1 MPDGYGG
8 AQVLLNNSGTLG
20 GAGAWDSQAEEEL
33 RRQRD
38 LLFQT
43 LNEGR
48 AIWDN
53 PLGQQLAATLG
64 AGMSGTNVPFTDQV
78 QARLFS
84 QQADS
89 NAAAEGQ
96 RAAQIRRH
104 FTNSGMSGGG
114 GELALLL
121 AGADQRAAANN
132 AALSDIR
139 MRSQLENFGAMERAR
154 DATQNYFSSRAA
166 AESPYRLAEANARG
180 RFEVTGVAPGGTNI
194 GFGANPYGGMPSA
207 QQAGAPG
214 GGLFS
219 GSGGG
224 SAGGG
229 VAPSGG
235 STGGDGGPRAS
246 TSQFAGTLNS
256 SIGGGGGSMRSLG
269 RGVFDYGDGYY
280 GTVGAGAR
288 RLGSM
293 TDWNA
298 GNRRYF

>member
-194 GFGANPYGGMPSA
+194 GFGTNPYGGMPSA
-207 QQAGAPG
+207 QTAGTSG

-219 GSGGG
+219 GSSGGG
-224 SAGGG
+224 TA
-229 VAPSGG
+229 SGG
-235 STGGDGGPRAS
+235 STGGSAPRAS
-246 TSQFAGTLNS
+246 TSQFAGTLGS
-256 SIGGGGGSMRSLG
+256 SIGGGSAPRALGGGL
-269 RGVFDYGDGYY
+269 FDYGDGYY
-280 GTVGAGAR
+280 GTVGTSAKR
-288 RLGSM
+288 VGSM
-293 TDWNA
+293 AEWNS
-298 GNRRYF
+298 GVRRTAW